1 MVKLKHLYFWLR
13 TIFSLACGILLLIF
27 PSTSASTLSY
37 IAGGVIGLLGVLQAV
52 LSCLRKKANSK
63 PHSFAQGIF
72 LLIAGIFMLLRVDL
86 FSLLIPYLLAFVVL
100 GYGCL
105 ELEAALLLRREGSA
119 PVLPRL
125 ISGAVIAVYALLLL
139 FIPFADPALNAVMIG
154 IGFIMAAVAGVIPWC
169 LSLRKKGATH
179 ES

>member
-13 TIFSLACGILLLIF
+13 TIFALACGILLLIF

-37 IAGGVIGLLGVLQAV
+37 IAGGVIGLLGVLQAA

-63 PHSFAQGIF
+63 PHSFAQGMF

-105 ELEAALLLRREGSA
+105 ELEAALLLCREGSA

-169 LSLRKKGATH
+169 LSLRKKGEAH
-179 ES
+179 EI